1 MNSLPTSNILVK
13 GLSVLLLLACFVLG
27 VSTVQAQALTIGSV
41 QACTASEVV
50 VPVMGDGINNVGSI
64 TLFITFNSP
73 DISFVSV
80 DNIDGQIQNM
90 NYSLNQNP
98 LKLAFAWSGV
108 NPVSFQQ
115 KKLFDLRF
123 SFSGNSSDIVFTNEC
138 EIATNALQIL
148 PINYTNGKL
157 ISGLPKINTQPKD
170 TLIKPG
176 ASATFAVDASN
187 VETYSW
193 KESTDNG
200 LTWNNLVDGDN
211 YFGTYSNEL
220 TIKTI
225 PVSYNNNKYNCNI
238 SSKQCMVKTV
248 DAVLTVDNQSSIGES
263 TKSENINL
271 TAKPNPV
278 NISTVFSFSLSDN
291 GEIEIMILDLSGK
304 VIQIIET
311 AYYIKGEHTI
321 EFDAS
326 LLTKGIYVVK
336 LVENNKKG
344 GNVACIKL
352 VKT

>member
-1 MNSLPTSNILVK
+1 MVK
-13 GLSVLLLLACFVLG
+13 GLSVMLLLACIVLG
-27 VSTVQAQALTIGSV
+27 VSTVQAQTLTIGSV

-80 DNIDGQIQNM
+80 DNMDGQIQNM

-187 VETYSW
+187 AETYSW

-200 LTWNNLVDGDN
+200 LTWNNLVDGDR
-211 YFGTYSNEL
+211 YLGSNSNQL
-220 TIKTI
+220 TIRTI
-225 PVSYNNNKYNCNI
+225 PVSYNNYKYNCNL
-238 SSKQCMVKTV
+238 SSKQCLVKTV
-248 DAVLTVDNQSSIGES
+248 DAILTVDNHSSVGEN
-263 TKSENINL
+263 KKFENIKL
-271 TAKPNPV
+271 TASPNPV
-278 NISTVFSFSLSDN
+278 CTSTILGFCLPEN
-291 GEIEIMILDLSGK
+291 GNIEIKILDLTGK
-304 VIQIIET
+304 LVQTIESS
-311 AYYIKGEHTI
+311 YYPKGENAI
-321 EFDAS
+321 ECDAR
-326 LLTKGIYVVK
+326 LLPKGVYVVK
-336 LVENNKKG
+336 LVSSDRIDSK
-344 GNVACIKL
+344 VAVLKLIK
-352 VKT
+352 T